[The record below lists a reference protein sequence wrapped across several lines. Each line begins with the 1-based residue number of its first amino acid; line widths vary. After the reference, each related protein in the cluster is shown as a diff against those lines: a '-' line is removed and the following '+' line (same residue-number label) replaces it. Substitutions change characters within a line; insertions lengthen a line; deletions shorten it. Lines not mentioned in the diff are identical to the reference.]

1 MKASIHRGVPR
12 ELARNAGRATLWAA
26 VGLVLVRG
34 VGDILADDPQPAA
47 HPAPVRTSAAQFPD
61 GEARAF
67 AIAFARTYL
76 TVDPS
81 DERGAR
87 RLAPFVSS
95 SLSDQVAPSV
105 SPRSPGAE
113 VAFATVAREVHLGES
128 RALITVAVF
137 LRNGGDRYLTVPV
150 ARDEAAGL
158 VVYDLPALS
167 AAPAAGAG
175 DPPAVSELS
184 GPDGAAV
191 EDLAARFLRVYLHG
205 GSRAELAYLLAP
217 GVHVAPMGRGLVV
230 EAIEEVARLGALHP
244 TRLQVAVTARVR
256 ESATRARYRLRYRL
270 AVERSD
276 DRWQVT
282 SVAGGPAS

>member
-1 MKASIHRGVPR
+1 M
-12 ELARNAGRATLWAA
+12 
-26 VGLVLVRG
+26 LVRG

-61 GEARAF
+61 GEARTF

-76 TVDPS
+76 TVDPR
-81 DERGAR
+81 DDGRGAR
-87 RLAPFVSS
+87 RLAPFVSQ

-137 LRNGGDRYLTVPV
+137 LRNGRDRYLTVPV
-150 ARDEAAGL
+150 ARDEAGGL

-270 AVERSD
+270 AVART
-276 DRWQVT
+276 DRWQVI